1 MSAALVAH
9 LLPHRHLT
17 RLVCGHGEGVEGLDV
32 DRIGAVG
39 VEDLGGGVAEA
50 QALLDDALG
59 DAEAGGNVGDG
70 GTFTG
75 QRAEGLNLVGGVH
88 GHADHVLREREL
100 AVGGAV
106 DDDSAGDGMV
116 GFEHALAGEVAE
128 RVEPAAAG
136 DDGVVLA
143 AVLAGSDG
151 ACHEVLEQPVGGDGG
166 FELGEGGLAGLGPA
180 DVGGRA
186 LQPVERDGSDDGIV
200 HVVQRIVTRRGE
212 STLMLQNIAGAV
224 RRAARVLNPV
234 SARGSARA
242 SCSGAFNR

>member
-17 RLVCGHGEGVEGLDV
+17 RLVCGHGEGLEGIEV

-39 VEDLGGGVAEA
+39 VEDLGRGVAEA

-70 GTFTG
+70 GTVTG

-128 RVEPAAAG
+128 RVEPAGAG
-136 DDGVVLA
+136 DVGVVLA
-143 AVLAGSDG
+143 AVLAGPDG
-151 ACHEVLEQPVGGDGG
+151 ACHEVLE
-166 FELGEGGLAGLGPA
+166 
-180 DVGGRA
+180 
-186 LQPVERDGSDDGIV
+186 
-200 HVVQRIVTRRGE
+200 
-212 STLMLQNIAGAV
+212 
-224 RRAARVLNPV
+224 
-234 SARGSARA
+234 
-242 SCSGAFNR
+242 